1 MRDPISKTKAYY
13 LRTARSRYVKRL
25 KTQRQKRE
33 KIIVHC
39 HRDEDAIENETQKK
53 TTNMKK
59 YSFKLKL
66 L

>member
-13 LRTARSRYVKRL
+13 LRTARSRYI
-25 KTQRQKRE
+25 KRE
-33 KIIVHC
+33 KIIVNC
-39 HRDEDAIENETQKK
+39 HRDEDAIKNETQKK
-53 TTNMKK
+53 TMNMKK